1 MRTGLVG
8 LGEIGQHHSRAIRAC
23 ADADLV
29 AICDLDAELVEST
42 REGGEAGF
50 TDLARMLA
58 ASELEAL
65 DVCLP
70 HSLHLEAAAAAT
82 AAGCHVLLEK
92 PMAIDVAACDVLIEA
107 AAAAD
112 VRIAVSHNQLFY
124 EPHRRLIAA
133 AADGSLGEL
142 RQIYARLWIGD
153 RYRGWRERPEI
164 VGGGLLMD
172 AGVHRVYLLR
182 AIGGPVTGVTAMMD
196 VPRAE
201 EAFTVWLEFA
211 TGVTGVIQ
219 GSYFAP
225 GGVFDDRVDAVG
237 TAGSASVAGCEA
249 YFEGDLRDVP
259 QLRVRLGDEWR
270 DEVIELMGGFT
281 NRIRRPGPKRVFQ
294 PRGARG
300 RPDRGAGDS
309 RLDRRR
315 LSLGRVWDAGG
326 HEDLLSDVGSRA

>member
-8 LGEIGQHHSRAIRAC
+8 LGEIGQHHARAIRAC

-107 AAAAD
+107 AAAAA

-211 TGVTGVIQ
+211 TGATGVIQ

-237 TAGSASVAGCEA
+237 TAGWRRSRAARPTSRATCATFPSCVCGWATSGGTRRSSTRGTLHYAHRWARPSAR
-249 YFEGDLRDVP
+249 LRAARSRRWTRP
-259 QLRVRLGDEWR
+259 RRVRQS
-270 DEVIELMGGFT
+270 
-281 NRIRRPGPKRVFQ
+281 P
-294 PRGARG
+294 
-300 RPDRGAGDS
+300 
-309 RLDRRR
+309 
-315 LSLGRVWDAGG
+315 
-326 HEDLLSDVGSRA
+326 